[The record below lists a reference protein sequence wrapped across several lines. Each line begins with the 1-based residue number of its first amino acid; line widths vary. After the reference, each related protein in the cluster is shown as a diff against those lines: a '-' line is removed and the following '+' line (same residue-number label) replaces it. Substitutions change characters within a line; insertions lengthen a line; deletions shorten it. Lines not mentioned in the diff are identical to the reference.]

1 MAAKSISRFR
11 AEYGIKLA
19 ELSEKT
25 GISEQELKN
34 IDNVMPVPYDA
45 EQIIIEKYDL
55 PKDYFTGD
63 VIIKREKGFNAFLL
77 VSVIWYFIIII
88 TAFLPKSIMLS
99 VGLNFFNT
107 DIELINAI
115 GLIYNAFAVIIYCIL
130 FAKYLGKKYG
140 FSAEKNKYMF
150 LYYLVPNGMLS
161 AITMIPESVYTSLR
175 SENVENAMLG
185 TLVNSVFSFV
195 VGVGT
200 VFLLAKML
208 KCISDGD
215 EKGNKTLKIFYIV
228 YGINAAVEIIFT
240 VIYTV
245 LQGEYNL
252 TYILVNAVYYAAAL
266 VIAVGLFS
274 KRYDES
280 ETAERVFCY
289 ILPISSLLISPI
301 ISILYVFI

>member
-34 IDNVMPVPYDA
+34 IDNVMPVPYDT
-45 EQIIIEKYDL
+45 EQIIIEKYAL
-55 PKDYFTGD
+55 PDDYFTGD

-107 DIELINAI
+107 NIELINAI
-115 GLIYNAFAVIIYCIL
+115 GLIYNAFAVIICCIL
-130 FAKYLGKKYG
+130 FTKYLGKKYG

-185 TLVNSVFSFV
+185 TLMNSVFSFV

-240 VIYTV
+240 VIYSV

-266 VIAVGLFS
+266 AIAVGLFS

-301 ISILYVFI
+301 MSILYVFI

>member
-34 IDNVMPVPYDA
+34 IDNVMPVPYDT
-45 EQIIIEKYDL
+45 EQIIIEKYAL
-55 PKDYFTGD
+55 PDDYFTGD

-107 DIELINAI
+107 NIELINAI
-115 GLIYNAFAVIIYCIL
+115 GLIYNAFAVIICCIL
-130 FAKYLGKKYG
+130 FTKYLGKKYG

-161 AITMIPESVYTSLR
+161 AITMISESVYTSLR
-175 SENVENAMLG
+175 SENVKNAMLG
-185 TLVNSVFSFV
+185 ALINSVFSFI

-200 VFLLAKML
+200 VFLLAQML
-208 KCISDGD
+208 KCICDGD
-215 EKGNKTLKIFYIV
+215 EKGNKILKIFYIV

-245 LQGEYNL
+245 LHGEYNL
-252 TYILVNAVYYAAAL
+252 TYIFVNAVYYAATLA
-266 VIAVGLFS
+266 IAVGLFT
-274 KRYDES
+274 KRCDES
-280 ETAERVFCY
+280 ETAEKVFCY
-289 ILPISSLLISPI
+289 ILPIFSLLISPVMSVLDI
-301 ISILYVFI
+301 FI